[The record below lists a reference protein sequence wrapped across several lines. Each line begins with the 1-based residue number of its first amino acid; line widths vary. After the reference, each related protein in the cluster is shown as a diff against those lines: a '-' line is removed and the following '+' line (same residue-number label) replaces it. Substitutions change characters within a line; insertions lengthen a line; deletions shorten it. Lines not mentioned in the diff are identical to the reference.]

1 VSREVQWLVNRQ
13 GKAKLEDEFQVFL
26 KKSGGAGKE
35 GYLLVGVNGHH
46 PVKST
51 LQVGLE
57 ALRLAHHGFHGGK
70 LFFVAGQDAGHSG
83 VQGRHFFVVGRNFGG
98 QVGTLGGQR

>member
-1 VSREVQWLVNRQ
+1 MSREVQWLVNRQ
-13 GKAKLEDEFQVFL
+13 AKAKLEDEFQVFL

-70 LFFVAGQDAGHSG
+70 LFVKQSELGK
-83 VQGRHFFVVGRNFGG
+83 
-98 QVGTLGGQR
+98 GTTFAINLPK